1 MGDRGRAAHVIRRR
15 DECPVTGLPVV
26 ANLGLPDI
34 RSAQRLLADAVR
46 RTPLIQVGIDGS
58 AWAKVEAF
66 QVTGAF
72 KFRGA
77 LNAARQVGRS
87 SGTAGL
93 VTASTGN
100 HAIGVAAAARHCD
113 LSSVVVMSPHS
124 PDSKQRAA
132 RSYGADVVL
141 VDGPIEGLGEVA
153 LRIAVDRGYEFISPY
168 DNAAVIAGQG
178 TIGLELAEQLEPMLA
193 EPGRSSR
200 DVHVLVPVG
209 GGGLIAGVAVAIKA
223 LLPGARIIAV
233 EPAAFA
239 KTGGVLDGSGSGER
253 APTSSTTIADG
264 LRVARLG
271 TGPQD
276 LISSLV
282 DASVIVDD
290 DAIRRAVLRAAFET
304 HLVLEPAGAASL
316 AALDVVR
323 PNLPPAAIVVCV
335 VTGGNVDPQTYQALL
350 H

>member
-1 MGDRGRAAHVIRRR
+1 MGDRGRAPRVVGLRAKRA
-15 DECPVTGLPVV
+15 VTDRSTVSSLSM
-26 ANLGLPDI
+26 PDI
-34 RSAQRLLADAVR
+34 LRAQRALGDAVR
-46 RTPLIQVGIDGS
+46 MTPLIQVGIRGS
-58 AWAKVEAF
+58 TWAKVEAF

-77 LNAARQVGRS
+77 LNAARAVRRRS
-87 SGTAGL
+87 RREGL

-100 HAIGVAAAARHCD
+100 HAIGVAAAAHHCD
-113 LSSVVVMSPHS
+113 LTSVVVMSPHS
-124 PDSKQRAA
+124 PDTKQRAA
-132 RSYGADVVL
+132 RSYGAEIIL
-141 VDGPIEGLGEVA
+141 EDGPIEALREVA
-153 LRIAVDRGYEFISPY
+153 LRVAADRGYEFISSY
-168 DNAAVIAGQG
+168 DDPAVIAGQG
-178 TIGLELAEQLEPMLA
+178 TIGLELARQLEPILS

-223 LLPGARIIAV
+223 LLPGIRVIAV

-264 LRVARLG
+264 LRVACLG
-271 TGPQD
+271 AGPRD
-276 LISSLV
+276 LIASLV
-282 DASVIVDD
+282 DDSVTVDD
-290 DAIRRAVLRAAFET
+290 DAIERAVSRAAFET

-316 AALDVVR
+316 AALELIR
-323 PNLPPAAIVVCV
+323 PSLPSTAVIVCV
-335 VTGGNVDPQTYQALL
+335 VTGGNVDPETYRALL

>member
-1 MGDRGRAAHVIRRR
+1 MGDRGRAPRVVGLGGEGA
-15 DECPVTGLPVV
+15 VTSRSTVSSMSM
-26 ANLGLPDI
+26 PDI
-34 RSAQRLLADAVR
+34 RRAQRLLANTVR
-46 RTPLIQVGIDGS
+46 TTPLIQVGIDGS
-58 AWAKVEAF
+58 TWAKVEAF

-77 LNAARQVGRS
+77 LNAARAVRHRVR
-87 SGTAGL
+87 TAGL

-100 HAIGVAAAARHCD
+100 HAIGVAAAAHHCD
-113 LSSVVVMSPHS
+113 LTSVVVMSPHS
-124 PDSKQRAA
+124 PDTKQRAA
-132 RSYGADVVL
+132 RSYGAEIVL
-141 VDGPIEGLGEVA
+141 EDGPIEALREVA
-153 LRIAVDRGYEFISPY
+153 LRIAADRGYEFISSY
-168 DNAAVIAGQG
+168 DDPAVIAGQG
-178 TIGLELAEQLEPMLA
+178 TIGLELAQQLEPMLA
-193 EPGRSSR
+193 QPGRSSH

-223 LLPGARIIAV
+223 LLPGSRVIAV

-253 APTSSTTIADG
+253 APTSLTTIADG

-271 TGPQD
+271 AGPRD

-282 DASVIVDD
+282 DDSVMVDD

-316 AALDVVR
+316 AALDLVR
-323 PNLPPAAIVVCV
+323 PNLPPTAIVVCV
-335 VTGGNVDPQTYQALL
+335 VTGGNVDPETYQALL